1 MKRQYLFESSQRE
14 EPAAGGSEKFWI
26 RDWNVGQGKSRQNV
40 QD

>member
-14 EPAAGGSEKFWI
+14 EPAGGSEKFWI